1 MMILNRVGCLRL
13 YFDNNQLLLCL
24 HQIDYMHAAG
34 LLDKMPTS
42 YINPVQYFLK
52 LGNEEIEMNDL
63 IGKQV
68 SLRFTGNIFCT
79 VCSKKT
85 YKSFG
90 EGMCYNCFM
99 TAPDNAECI
108 LRPELCLAHEHKG
121 RDVEWEIKNHLKPHY
136 VSLALVNETTVGV
149 TREGQIPTRWIDQGA
164 NSAIIL
170 AETPYRQLAGLIE
183 VSLKEYLTDKTHW
196 SKMLRNDF
204 NTEIDLAHEKDRI
217 KTLLPE
223 EMTQY
228 ISPNDEIVE
237 IHYPVQEYTKKITS
251 ISLDKQK
258 EINSPL
264 IGIRGQYLI
273 FEGGNVINIRKHSG
287 YEVEL
292 SA

>member
-1 MMILNRVGCLRL
+1 MRA
-13 YFDNNQLLLCL
+13 F
-24 HQIDYMHAAG
+24 G
-34 LLDKMPTS
+34 LLDKMATS
-42 YINPVQYFLK
+42 IGPPVQYFLT
-52 LGNEEIEMNDL
+52 LGEEKVAMNDL
-63 IGKQV
+63 IGNQV
-68 SLRFTGNIFCT
+68 SLRFTGNIFCS
-79 VCSKKT
+79 VCDKKT

-90 EGMCYNCFM
+90 EGMCYNCFA

-108 LRPELCLAHEHKG
+108 LRPELCLAHENKG
-121 RDVEWEIKNHLKPHY
+121 RDVEWELKHHMAKHY
-136 VSLALVNETTVGV
+136 VYLALVNETKVGV
-149 TREGQIPTRWIDQGA
+149 TREGQVPTRWIDQGA

-183 VSLKEYLTDKTHW
+183 VSLKEHLSDKTHW

-204 NTEIDLAHEKDRI
+204 NMEIDLLHEKERVRS
-217 KTLLPE
+217 LLPE
-223 EMTQY
+223 EMKQY
-228 ISPNDEIVE
+228 MSPNDEILE
-237 IHYPVQEYTKKITS
+237 IHYPVKEYTKKVTS

-287 YEVEL
+287 YEIEL

>member
-1 MMILNRVGCLRL
+1 MRAL
-13 YFDNNQLLLCL
+13 
-24 HQIDYMHAAG
+24 G
-34 LLDKMPTS
+34 LLGKMPTS
-42 YINPVQYFLK
+42 YSNPVQYSLT
-52 LGNEEIEMNDL
+52 LGGENITMNDL
-63 IGKQV
+63 IGSQV
-68 SLRFTGNIFCT
+68 SLRFTGNIYCT
-79 VCSKKT
+79 VCDKKT

-90 EGMCYNCFM
+90 EGMCYNCFS

-121 RDVEWEIKNHLKPHY
+121 RDVEWEIKNHMQPHY
-136 VSLALVNETTVGV
+136 VYLALVNETKVGV
-149 TREGQIPTRWIDQGA
+149 TRQGQLPTRWIDQGA

-170 AETPYRQLAGLIE
+170 AETPYRQAAGLIE
-183 VSLKEYLTDKTHW
+183 VALKQYLTDKTHW

-204 NTEIDLAHEKDRI
+204 NTEIDLLSEKERI
-217 KTLLPE
+217 KSLMPE
-223 EMTQY
+223 PMCQY
-228 ISPNDEIVE
+228 ISLNDEIVT
-237 IHYPVQEYTKKITS
+237 IIYPVKEYTGKVTS